1 MYFVK
6 VKNEKKKQVL
16 QRGTLINPTFVRQER
31 TSQHNYT
38 ELRTLYHHRSKTH
51 KSEV

>member
-31 TSQHNYT
+31 TLEHNYAD
-38 ELRTLYHHRSKTH
+38 
-51 KSEV
+51 